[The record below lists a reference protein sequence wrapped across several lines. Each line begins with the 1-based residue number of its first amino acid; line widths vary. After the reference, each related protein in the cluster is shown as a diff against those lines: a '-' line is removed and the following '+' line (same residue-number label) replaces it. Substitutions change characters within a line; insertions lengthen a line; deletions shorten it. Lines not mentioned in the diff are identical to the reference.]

1 MNQYPTPNI
10 YKEPSGEKLKKVRN
24 SNNFGLELE
33 RRNYHAINQM
43 LNCFFFAIDGPESK
57 TFNIGIMDL
66 LMNYT
71 EVNHKIDMLLM
82 DPEGAEYDIIEKL
95 LSEFLAFF
103 NFYI

>member
-1 MNQYPTPNI
+1 
-10 YKEPSGEKLKKVRN
+10 L
-24 SNNFGLELE
+24 
-33 RRNYHAINQM
+33 
-43 LNCFFFAIDGPESK
+43 FFFAIDGPESK